1 MIAPIFGGAVHMK
14 ALRIIGTIL
23 LGLVVLLV
31 VGFVI
36 GAVYYRDIPAAEL
49 EKKYG
54 NAESKFIMLDGVR
67 MHYRDEGP
75 TNGTDK
81 TTAPTV
87 ILAHAHFDSLIA
99 WDPWVEALKDKY
111 RVIRFDYTSHGL
123 TGVDPSGDY
132 SLKRTVD
139 LVEMLVNEL
148 QLKKFSMAGT
158 SMGGTIAIHYASR
171 HPDQVEKMILM
182 SPGALNTRVR
192 GRDTPPPLPFYI
204 DLAAY
209 ITPRLIFQGLLSSGF
224 GDKSKLKPELVD
236 QWWDMM
242 RREGTRE
249 AEIARQRQYISG
261 DVDTKIRG
269 LIQPTLIQ
277 WGEANPVVTVDQAK
291 QLVDL
296 MKASKGVKLI
306 VYPGVG
312 HMAVHE
318 APEATARDARAFLDE
333 PVSEALVPDAPAADA
348 PASTPASAPT
358 AKNPT

>member
-1 MIAPIFGGAVHMK
+1 MK
-14 ALRIIGTIL
+14 ALRIIGKIL
-23 LGLVVLLV
+23 GGLVIILAI
-31 VGFVI
+31 GFVI
-36 GAVYYRDIPAAEL
+36 GAIYYRDIPGAEL
-49 EKKYG
+49 EKKYA

-81 TTAPTV
+81 ATAPTV
-87 ILAHAHFDSLIA
+87 VLAHAHFDSLIA

-111 RVIRFDYTSHGL
+111 RVVRFDYTSHGL

-148 QLKKFSMAGT
+148 QLKTFSMAGT

-171 HPDQVEKMILM
+171 HPEQVEKMILM

-192 GRDTPPPLPFYI
+192 GRDTPPPLPWYI
-204 DLAAY
+204 DILSY
-209 ITPRLIFQGLLSSGF
+209 ITPRALPQFMLSSGF
-224 GDKSKLKPELVD
+224 GDKSKLKPQLVD
-236 QWWDMM
+236 QWWELW
-242 RREGTRE
+242 RLEGQRE
-249 AEIARQRQYISG
+249 AELTRQRQYISG
-261 DVDTKIRG
+261 DVDAKIAA
-269 LIQPTLIQ
+269 LTQPTLIQ
-277 WGEANPVVTVDQAK
+277 WGEANPVVTVDQAQ

-296 MKASKGVKLI
+296 MKASKGVKLV

-318 APEATARDARAFLDE
+318 APEQTARDARAFLDE
-333 PVSEALVPDAPAADA
+333 PMPGAAPEAPSSDAQA
-348 PASTPASAPT
+348 PETS
-358 AKNPT
+358 K